1 MSSADWD
8 MKGGN
13 AQAPAHGESR
23 LVLSITRMT
32 IHNGPGMRT
41 LILFKGCPLHCIWCS
56 TPESQKSEPELGVY
70 PMKCIRCG
78 DCIPVCPTK
87 AISLPDG
94 KLTVN
99 RSLCNVCGKCVEV
112 CNAKAL
118 EILGHR
124 MTIGQLVTEVK
135 KDEIVYKYSH
145 GGVTISG
152 GEPLFDT
159 EFALNLLK
167 AFKAEGINTGV
178 DSCGQIPWRG
188 LEPTLPYVDFFL
200 WDIKHMDPEQHK
212 KLTGVSN
219 ETFSSRS
226 SAPSTTATIGPGAC
240 SPATEAARYP
250 VWNELCYNDSEENIR
265 ATCEFSLGLASVVQV
280 DIMPLHH
287 LGKARYDSL
296 DRAYPIAGL
305 ALYTDEKVQEIK
317 SLVESYGLKCV
328 IQA

>member
-1 MSSADWD
+1 
-8 MKGGN
+8 
-13 AQAPAHGESR
+13 
-23 LVLSITRMT
+23 
-32 IHNGPGMRT
+32 
-41 LILFKGCPLHCIWCS
+41 
-56 TPESQKSEPELGVY
+56 
-70 PMKCIRCG
+70 MKCIRCG

-219 ETFSSRS
+219 EVILSN
-226 SAPSTTATIGPGAC
+226 AKAV
-240 SPATEAARYP
+240 AARGIPLYIRIP
-250 VWNELCYNDSEENIR
+250 LIPGYNDSEENIR

>member
-1 MSSADWD
+1 

-219 ETFSSRS
+219 EVILSN
-226 SAPSTTATIGPGAC
+226 AKAV
-240 SPATEAARYP
+240 AARGIPLYIRIP
-250 VWNELCYNDSEENIR
+250 LIPGYNDSEENIR

-317 SLVESYGLKCV
+317 SLVESYGLKCA

>member
-8 MKGGN
+8 MKAGN
-13 AQAPAHGESR
+13 VQAPGHGENR

-219 ETFSSRS
+219 EVILSN
-226 SAPSTTATIGPGAC
+226 AKAV
-240 SPATEAARYP
+240 AARGIPLYIRIP
-250 VWNELCYNDSEENIR
+250 LIPGYNDSEENIR

-296 DRAYPIAGL
+296 DRMYPIAGL
-305 ALYTDEKVQEIK
+305 ALYSDEAILGIK
-317 SLVESYGLKCV
+317 HIVESYGLKCV

>member
-8 MKGGN
+8 MKAGN

-219 ETFSSRS
+219 EVILSN
-226 SAPSTTATIGPGAC
+226 AKAV
-240 SPATEAARYP
+240 AARGIPLYIRIP
-250 VWNELCYNDSEENIR
+250 LIPGYNDSEENIR

>member
-1 MSSADWD
+1 MTSADW
-8 MKGGN
+8 KIRTGSPPPPGR
-13 AQAPAHGESR
+13 GESR

-32 IHNGPGMRT
+32 IHNGPGLRT

-56 TPESQKSEPELGVY
+56 TPESQKTEPELGVY
-70 PMKCIRCG
+70 PAKCIRCG
-78 DCIPVCPTK
+78 DCIPACPTK

-94 KLTVN
+94 KLTVD
-99 RSLCNVCGKCVEV
+99 RSLCNVCGQCVEV

-124 MTIGQLVTEVK
+124 MTVPQLVSEVK
-135 KDEIVYKYSH
+135 KDEVVYKYSH

-159 EFALNLLK
+159 EFALNLLR

-178 DSCGQIPWRG
+178 DTCGQIPWKG
-188 LEPTLPYVDFFL
+188 LEPTLPYTDFFL
-200 WDIKHMDPEQHK
+200 WDIKHMDPDEHK

-219 ETFSSRS
+219 ELILSNAKAVSERNV
-226 SAPSTTATIGPGAC
+226 PLYIRIPLIPG
-240 SPATEAARYP
+240 
-250 VWNELCYNDSEENIR
+250 YNDSEENIR
-265 ATCEFSLGLASVVQV
+265 ATCEFSRGLASVVEV

-305 ALYTDEKVQEIK
+305 ALYPDEVIQGFKR
-317 SLVESYGLKCV
+317 LVESYGLKCV
-328 IQA
+328 VQG